1 VKEMSVEVEV
11 KQVVRLYVRRV
22 ELARARK
29 RGSQAVAMPP
39 REPSASTTSK
49 TERFGGRKDRA
60 LNGSREANLVS

>member
-1 VKEMSVEVEV
+1 VIVKEMSVEVEV

-29 RGSQAVAMPP
+29 QGSQAVAMPP

-49 TERFGGRKDRA
+49 T
-60 LNGSREANLVS
+60 